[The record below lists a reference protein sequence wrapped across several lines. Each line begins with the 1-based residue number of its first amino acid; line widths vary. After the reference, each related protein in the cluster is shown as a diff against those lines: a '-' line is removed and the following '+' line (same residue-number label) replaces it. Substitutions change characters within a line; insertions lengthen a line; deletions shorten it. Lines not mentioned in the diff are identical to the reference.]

1 MLLLV
6 SLKAFL
12 LNPVADVVDHG
23 VFEGFE
29 QVRYYL
35 PHLQRGSF
43 LPQIHEQ
50 ILH

>member
-12 LNPVADVVDHG
+12 LNPVADAVDHG
-23 VFEGFE
+23 VFEDCE
-29 QVRYYL
+29 QVRCYM
-35 PHLQRGSF
+35 PHLQRDSF